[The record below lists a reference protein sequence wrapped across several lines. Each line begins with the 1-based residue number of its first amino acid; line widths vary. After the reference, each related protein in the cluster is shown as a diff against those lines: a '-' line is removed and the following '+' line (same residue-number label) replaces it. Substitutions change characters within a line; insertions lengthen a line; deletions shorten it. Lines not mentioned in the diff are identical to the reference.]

1 MSRLVGRAALL
12 VAVIGALP
20 GCSTLF
26 DAQPVPLYEV
36 GISAN
41 PILLYI
47 NDPEYDFP
55 DKKVQGTAWWYI
67 NEQGRRVCHVRL
79 RKYPYYLGHEVDHC
93 FREHWHSPLIPNS
106 DDFK

>member
-1 MSRLVGRAALL
+1 MSLQVRLFLTIAFVVTHLAGCAA
-12 VAVIGALP
+12 
-20 GCSTLF
+20 LF

-93 FREHWHSPLIPNS
+93 YRKHWHSPLIPNG